1 MGTYATTSSYD
12 VILVGTTLDTAT
24 TSVISKCIT
33 WAENEINKKLAKR
46 YDVSAWSTAAL
57 TPPMVTSMCEQ
68 LALGYFY
75 DNNSRGGKEGGAR
88 ADRLIKRVMANLDEL
103 AMGKLELVNSSG
115 SIITARGTAK
125 GVLSSTSDYSAT
137 FAEDDPLT
145 WAVDPDKL
153 DDISDGRE

>member
-46 YDVSAWSTAAL
+46 FDVSAWSTAAL
-57 TPPMVTSMCEQ
+57 TPPMVTTMCEQ

-75 DNNSRGGKEGGAR
+75 DNNSRGGKDGQLR
-88 ADRLIKRVMANLDEL
+88 ADRLIKRVMENLNEL
-103 AMGKLELVNSSG
+103 AKGQLELVNSSG
-115 SIITARGTAK
+115 SIVTARGTAK
-125 GVLSSTSDYSAT
+125 GVLSNTSDYTQT
-137 FAEDDPLT
+137 FAEDDPLS
-145 WAVDPDKL
+145 WAVDSDKL
-153 DDISDGRE
+153 DDLSDERE

>member
-12 VILVGTTLDTAT
+12 VILVGTTLDAAT

-33 WAENEINKKLAKR
+33 WAENEINKKLSKR
-46 YDVSAWSTAAL
+46 YDISSFQSTV
-57 TPPMVTSMCEQ
+57 PPLVTSLCEQ

-103 AMGKLELVNSSG
+103 AAGKMELVNSAG
-115 SIITARGTAK
+115 SIIAPRGSAK
-125 GVLSSTSDYSAT
+125 GVLSSTSDYRST
-137 FAEDDPLT
+137 FAEDDPLN
-145 WAVDPDKL
+145 WSIDSDKL
-153 DDISDGRE
+153 TDISDDRE